1 MRVRL
6 LFKVHTIM
14 FSTPES
20 KAHQAVAGLIAAC
33 LLTFLSAFAYAEL
46 SEVFDTAMAS
56 DSRPDADK
64 DRDAARQPKAVLE
77 FLEIGSGMT
86 VLDVLASTGW
96 YSEVLSAAVGN
107 DGTVIAFNTNGRRDR
122 SEAGITAR
130 AERLGNIEPLFAD
143 VGSLTLDAP
152 VDAAITALNLHDLN
166 NRGGEATQA
175 FLGDVLR
182 ALKPGGVFGVIDHE
196 GVAGQDNKAL
206 HRMELSAAVEAL
218 ETAGFEVEE
227 VSVLLNNPADDHTL
241 AIRDPSLGRNT
252 DRFLIKARK
261 PK

>member
-1 MRVRL
+1 
-6 LFKVHTIM
+6 M
-14 FSTPES
+14 FPTPKTHST
-20 KAHQAVAGLIAAC
+20 AHRTIAALFAVF
-33 LLTFLSAFAYAEL
+33 LLCICSSFASAEL
-46 SEVFDTAMAS
+46 AAGFDAALDS
-56 DSRPDADK
+56 DGRPAADK
-64 DRDAARQPKAVLE
+64 ERDAARQSKAVLE
-77 FLEIGSGMT
+77 FLEIGAGMT

-96 YSEVLSAAVGN
+96 YSEVLSAAVGS
-107 DGTVIAFNTNGRRDR
+107 DGKVIAFNTNGRRDR

-130 AERLGNIEPLFAD
+130 AERLGNIDPLFAD
-143 VGSLTLDAP
+143 VGSLSLGTP

-166 NRGGEATQA
+166 NRGSEATQA

-206 HRMELSAAVEAL
+206 HRMEVSAAVAAL
-218 ETAGFEVEE
+218 ESAGFVVEE
-227 VSVLLNNPADDHTL
+227 VSDLLNNPADDHTL

-261 PK
+261 PD